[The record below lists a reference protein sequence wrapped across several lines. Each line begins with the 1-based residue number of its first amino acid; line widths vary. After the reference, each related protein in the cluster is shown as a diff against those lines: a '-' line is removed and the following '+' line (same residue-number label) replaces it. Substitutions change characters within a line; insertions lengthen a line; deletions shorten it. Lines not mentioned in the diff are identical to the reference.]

1 MTIFNTLDEV
11 SAAVGAD
18 LGVSRWIDITQ
29 DRINAF
35 ADTTEDRQWI
45 HTDPVA
51 AAAGPYGT
59 TVAHGFLSLSLL
71 AAFSEDLLIVEEA
84 RTGVNYGL
92 NKVRFPAPVPVD
104 SKVRGRGKLA
114 AVDQIPGGIQVT
126 MVVSVEREGSERPV
140 CVGEFVLRL
149 HA

>member
-149 HA
+149 LA

>member
-1 MTIFNTLDEV
+1 M
-11 SAAVGAD
+11 
-18 LGVSRWIDITQ
+18 
-29 DRINAF
+29 
-35 ADTTEDRQWI
+35 
-45 HTDPVA
+45 
-51 AAAGPYGT
+51 
-59 TVAHGFLSLSLL
+59 SLL

-149 HA
+149 LA

>member
-29 DRINAF
+29 ERINTF
-35 ADTTEDRQWI
+35 AETTEDRQWI
-45 HTDPVA
+45 HTDPLA
-51 AAAGPYGT
+51 AADGPYGK

-71 AAFSEDLLIVEEA
+71 AAFSEDLLKVEEA

-104 SKVRGRGKLA
+104 SKVRGHGKLA

-126 MVVSVEREGSERPV
+126 MVVSVEREGSDRPV
-140 CVGEFVLRL
+140 CVAEFVLRL
-149 HA
+149 LA